1 MVTSRIKLSTP
12 GGHVVVLFGI
22 ISITLIAQA
31 ADRLIVSPD
40 YESLISDGVYEDSQN
55 WRQPNDDELGWRQQQ
70 QQKESRIKFGY
81 DPTYDEMRARKSQ
94 ESSSSSFGYEQ
105 TKPSSLFRLE
115 F

>member
-1 MVTSRIKLSTP
+1 MVTSSVKLATA
-12 GGHVVVLFGI
+12 GGHLVILFGI
-22 ISITLIAQA
+22 ISITLIAHA

-55 WRQPNDDELGWRQQQ
+55 WRQPNDDDPGWRQPQ

-81 DPTYDEMRARKSQ
+81 DPAYEEIRARKSE
-94 ESSSSSFGYEQ
+94 ESSGSSFGYEQ
-105 TKPSSLFRLE
+105 TRPSSLFRMD